1 MREFQFENQGANT
14 YLIYQFA
21 ENEGIDTMS
30 LGMLTNNHISGLA
43 SAVYYQLDEVR
54 AVKYNITAK
63 VSLDQF
69 FTGVVNKKRVLGVLN
84 GIIQAMSEMEDYM
97 MNPETIVIDPK
108 YMFVNVTT
116 CEMALISIPTTEL
129 DEERVNLGA
138 FFKDLVFTAP
148 KEESLKEY
156 KEQGIQT
163 AIANFND
170 PEGLVKVFENADK
183 VLLISMPFVGEKRR
197 QAHKNAVDA
206 CVKANVKQIIYTSVL
221 SAAHPFN
228 PSIENVDHSYTE
240 AIIQNTSLDY
250 IFLRNSLFVEAFTS
264 DYLRAVEAKETT
276 ISKNMGDGRVWFIS
290 RKDCAYAAACALN
303 NHLLH
308 RAVLNINGL
317 EPLSYGDFLAIG
329 NKATGNHITY
339 TRLTDDE
346 LYAYFDSIG
355 VPRNTDGDFSKSPIK
370 ATSEGMVTFGT
381 TVTQGYLDVP
391 VSDFSSLTGRKP
403 LSIQYIFEHVDD
415 YLLGDRHPTE

>member
-1 MREFQFENQGANT
+1 
-14 YLIYQFA
+14 
-21 ENEGIDTMS
+21 MS
-30 LGMLTNNHISGLA
+30 
-43 SAVYYQLDEVR
+43 
-54 AVKYNITAK
+54 K
-63 VSLDQF
+63 
-69 FTGVVNKKRVLGVLN
+69 
-84 GIIQAMSEMEDYM
+84 
-97 MNPETIVIDPK
+97 IVINGVDGNFGSLVAK
-108 YMFVNVTT
+108 Y
-116 CEMALISIPTTEL
+116 ALKLMNKE
-129 DEERVNLGA
+129 
-138 FFKDLVFTAP
+138 DLVFTAP

-264 DYLRAVEAKETT
+264 E
-276 ISKNMGDGRVWFIS
+276 
-290 RKDCAYAAACALN
+290 
-303 NHLLH
+303 
-308 RAVLNINGL
+308 
-317 EPLSYGDFLAIG
+317 DFLAIG

>member
-1 MREFQFENQGANT
+1 
-14 YLIYQFA
+14 
-21 ENEGIDTMS
+21 MS
-30 LGMLTNNHISGLA
+30 
-43 SAVYYQLDEVR
+43 
-54 AVKYNITAK
+54 K
-63 VSLDQF
+63 
-69 FTGVVNKKRVLGVLN
+69 
-84 GIIQAMSEMEDYM
+84 
-97 MNPETIVIDPK
+97 IVINGVDGNFGSLVAQ
-108 YMFVNVTT
+108 Y
-116 CEMALISIPTTEL
+116 ALEL
-129 DEERVNLGA
+129 MNKE
-138 FFKDLVFTAP
+138 DLVFTAP

-156 KEQGIQT
+156 EKQGIKT

-170 PEGLVKVFENADK
+170 PEGLVKVF
-183 VLLISMPFVGEKRR
+183 
-197 QAHKNAVDA
+197 
-206 CVKANVKQIIYTSVL
+206 
-221 SAAHPFN
+221 
-228 PSIENVDHSYTE
+228 ENVDHSYTE

-264 DYLRAVEAKETT
+264 DYLRAVDAKETT
-276 ISKNMGDGRVWFIS
+276 ISKNMGEGRVWFIS

-339 TRLTDDE
+339 TKLTDDE

-403 LSIQYIFEHVDD
+403 LSIQYVFEHVDD

>member
-1 MREFQFENQGANT
+1 
-14 YLIYQFA
+14 
-21 ENEGIDTMS
+21 
-30 LGMLTNNHISGLA
+30 
-43 SAVYYQLDEVR
+43 
-54 AVKYNITAK
+54 
-63 VSLDQF
+63 
-69 FTGVVNKKRVLGVLN
+69 
-84 GIIQAMSEMEDYM
+84 
-97 MNPETIVIDPK
+97 
-108 YMFVNVTT
+108 
-116 CEMALISIPTTEL
+116 
-129 DEERVNLGA
+129 
-138 FFKDLVFTAP
+138 
-148 KEESLKEY
+148 
-156 KEQGIQT
+156 
-163 AIANFND
+163 
-170 PEGLVKVFENADK
+170 
-183 VLLISMPFVGEKRR
+183 MPFVGEKRR

-317 EPLSYGDFLAIG
+317 EPLSYEDFLAIG

-370 ATSEGMVTFGT
+370 ATSEWLLLE
-381 TVTQGYLDVP
+381 Q
-391 VSDFSSLTGRKP
+391 
-403 LSIQYIFEHVDD
+403 LSHKAI
-415 YLLGDRHPTE
+415 